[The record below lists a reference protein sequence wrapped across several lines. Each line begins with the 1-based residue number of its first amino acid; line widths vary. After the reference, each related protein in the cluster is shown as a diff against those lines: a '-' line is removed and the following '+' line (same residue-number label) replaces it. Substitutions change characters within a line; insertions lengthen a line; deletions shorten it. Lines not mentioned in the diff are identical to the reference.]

1 MEKLDKVIAALEQC
15 HRDIKYRDCDVC
27 EYASSGSECERC
39 LMEDALELL
48 KEYDELETA
57 HSKLFLRYKE
67 IDYEL
72 VDTRRRCSDFERKVI
87 HARKERDDARREVLR
102 LEAQLF
108 ELRQRP
114 NDWGEY
120 PPEFPREGM

>member
-1 MEKLDKVIAALEQC
+1 MEKLDKVIAALEC
-15 HRDIKYRDCDVC
+15 CRIYEDDPC
-27 EYASSGSECERC
+27 EGNCPYCGVSGCVDRT
-39 LMEDALELL
+39 MKDALECL